1 MRTRSPTR
9 APTHSLTHS
18 HTRTLTHLFTHSP
31 TRPSTYP
38 LSPPSPTH
46 SLAHFTHTH
55 TLTHTL
61 THSPLFRPLTRP
73 LNSHTHTHTLLQ
85 VPACLVKIHS
95 QIFPDLPDNF
105 FTVHMDLAKHK
116 YVTPGPVARRVGFC
130 CAHASTP
137 PRLHASTPP
146 HASTLV
152 SSRPYTTPER
162 CGSDFVP
169 MLNLT
174 FTPHYSL
181 SSSRHSNLKLLDDYT
196 DAALKGPAE
205 EPELDGH
212 CGFLETSRD
221 ISRRL
226 GYLSPV
232 RSLGHFWGPLRAGF
246 LDPHHPSHAT
256 LPTFALAIPTG
267 AIGC

>member
-1 MRTRSPTR
+1 
-9 APTHSLTHS
+9 
-18 HTRTLTHLFTHSP
+18 
-31 TRPSTYP
+31 
-38 LSPPSPTH
+38 
-46 SLAHFTHTH
+46 
-55 TLTHTL
+55 
-61 THSPLFRPLTRP
+61 
-73 LNSHTHTHTLLQ
+73 
-85 VPACLVKIHS
+85 
-95 QIFPDLPDNF
+95 
-105 FTVHMDLAKHK
+105 
-116 YVTPGPVARRVGFC
+116 
-130 CAHASTP
+130 
-137 PRLHASTPP
+137 
-146 HASTLV
+146 
-152 SSRPYTTPER
+152 
-162 CGSDFVP
+162 